1 MGKISNFVE
10 MKAMKEIVLELHYL
24 PSIHYLKTIKKA
36 QKLHV
41 EAYEN
46 YQKGSYRNRCL
57 LPSSNGLLTL
67 SIPLQKGKN
76 QHTPIQSVLM
86 ANELPWK
93 REQWKT
99 IQSIY
104 RSAPFFEVYEM
115 ELASLLMN
123 DTPYLFEYNWKLL
136 TWLLKQLNVSTTVVK
151 TEEFQ
156 VVPDLNLTDLRNQF
170 IPKKELPAGEFVH
183 YFQLFEDR
191 IGFQSNM
198 SALDLLFM
206 CGPESGVHL

>member
-24 PSIHYLKTIKKA
+24 PSIHYLKTIKNA

-41 EAYEN
+41 EAFEN

-57 LPSSNGLLTL
+57 LPSSNGVLTL

-76 QHTPIQSVLM
+76 QHTPIQLVLM

-99 IQSIY
+99 IKSIY
-104 RSAPFFEVYEM
+104 RSAPFFEVYEL
-115 ELASLLMN
+115 ELGQLLMN
-123 DTPYLFEYNWKLL
+123 DTPYLFEYNWNLL
-136 TWLLKQLNVSTTVVK
+136 RWLLKQFNISTTLVK
-151 TEEFQ
+151 TEAFQ
-156 VVPDLNLTDLRNQF
+156 AVPALHLTDLRNQLT
-170 IPKKELPAGEFVH
+170 PKKEFAEREFIH

-206 CGPESGVHL
+206 CGPESGAYL